1 MAKIATF
8 PIKKDTAYWSRVAQA
23 AVTDEGAFTEL
34 YEHFF
39 PRVYQYLLKRTCD
52 STLADELV
60 SDTFLRCFKHLK
72 DYDPE
77 RGAFST
83 WLFRIAQNAMIK
95 RYGARE
101 FTSETAWDEGFD
113 PAGPD
118 SENPEQQALS
128 AERSEELRN
137 AIKKLPERQQKIL
150 EMTYWLEM
158 KSNEIAEVLGM
169 APSSVRVAL
178 KQARDSLR
186 KMLGE
191 E

>member
-1 MAKIATF
+1 MAKIASF
-8 PIKKDTAYWSRVAQA
+8 PIKKDTAYWGRVAQA
-23 AVTDEGAFTEL
+23 AVTDEIAFTEL

-83 WLFRIAQNAMIK
+83 WLFRIAQNAMNK
-95 RYGARE
+95 RYGSRE
-101 FTSETAWDEGFD
+101 FTSETAWDDAFD

-118 SENPEQQALS
+118 SETPEQQALS

-137 AIKKLPERQQKIL
+137 AIKQLPERQQKIL

-158 KSNEIAEVLGM
+158 KSNEIAEVLGI

-191 E
+191 D

>member
-1 MAKIATF
+1 MAKIASF
-8 PIKKDTAYWSRVAQA
+8 PIKKDTAYWGRVAQA
-23 AVTDEGAFTEL
+23 AVTDEIAFTEL

-83 WLFRIAQNAMIK
+83 WLFRIAQNAMNK
-95 RYGARE
+95 RYGSRE
-101 FTSETAWDEGFD
+101 FTSETAWDDAFD

-118 SENPEQQALS
+118 SENPERQTLS

-158 KSNEIAEVLGM
+158 KFNEIAEVLGI

-186 KMLGE
+186 EMLGE
-191 E
+191 D

>member
-1 MAKIATF
+1 MAKIASF
-8 PIKKDTAYWSRVAQA
+8 PIKKDTAYWGRVAQA
-23 AVTDEGAFTEL
+23 AVTDERAFTEL

-60 SDTFLRCFKHLK
+60 SDTFLRCFQHLK

-83 WLFRIAQNAMIK
+83 WLFRIAQNAMNK
-95 RYGARE
+95 RYGSRE
-101 FTSETAWDEGFD
+101 FTSETAWDETFD

-118 SENPEQQALS
+118 SETPEQQALS
-128 AERSEELRN
+128 AERSEELRR

-158 KSNEIAEVLGM
+158 KSNEVAEVLGM

-186 KMLGE
+186 KVLSE
-191 E
+191 D

>member
-1 MAKIATF
+1 MAKIASF
-8 PIKKDTAYWSRVAQA
+8 PIKKDTDYWGRVAQA

-39 PRVYQYLLKRTCD
+39 PRVYKFLLKRTLD

-60 SDTFLRCFKHLK
+60 SDTFLRCFQHLK

-83 WLFRIAQNAMIK
+83 WLFRIAQNAMNK
-95 RYGARE
+95 RYGSRE
-101 FTSETAWDEGFD
+101 FTTETAWDEAFD

-118 SENPEQQALS
+118 SETPEQQVLS
-128 AERSEELRN
+128 DERSEALRR
-137 AIKKLPERQQKIL
+137 AIKQLPERQQQIL

-158 KSNEIAEVLGM
+158 KSNEIGEALGM

-186 KMLGE
+186 KILGE